1 MTKQSPGCRHNNIC
15 SLLDG
20 AYLLLITHSVSTA
33 IDCNGGSTCKIAQT
47 HDLML
52 YLHGQFPGRHYDC
65 RIGHLPRILSQLMT
79 DREEIGCSL
88 TSTRLRTCNEVML
101 SQYHGRSPFLYGC
114 GLLTPLADSPV

>member
-20 AYLLLITHSVSTA
+20 AFLLLITHSVSTA

-52 YLHGQFPGRHYDC
+52 YLHDQFPCRHYDD
-65 RIGHLPRILSQLMT
+65 RIAHFPRILCQLMKVGEQ
-79 DREEIGCSL
+79 RGCCL
-88 TSTRLRTCNEVML
+88 TVTRLHSCNEVML
-101 SQYHGRSPFLYGC
+101 LQYHG
-114 GLLTPLADSPV
+114 DS